1 MIQPFRDFF
10 ETIVKFRIS
19 IVLENF
25 NLNNQLQ
32 ILKQA
37 HFLSNLFGT
46 QLLETRK
53 FGTAAGFYDF

>member
-19 IVLENF
+19 IVLKNF

-32 ILKQA
+32 IFKQA

-53 FGTAAGFYDF
+53 F